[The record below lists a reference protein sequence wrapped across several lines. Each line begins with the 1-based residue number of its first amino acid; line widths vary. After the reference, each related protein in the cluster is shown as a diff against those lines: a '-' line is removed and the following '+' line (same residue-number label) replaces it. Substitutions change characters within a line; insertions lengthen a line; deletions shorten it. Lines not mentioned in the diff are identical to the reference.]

1 VIRRFHDR
9 RFDGERKKSMKTQGN
24 HPLAL
29 GIAAFLAGVGLTVA
43 LTSHAAPV
51 APAAPP
57 ADVLRA
63 RKFEL
68 TDAAG
73 KVRLTLAVRDNG
85 SAGAT
90 ILDEKGRERLSL
102 FTAPESGSPGVLLK
116 GRDGKPKMVL
126 STSQETDSALVV
138 MFGRNGKPFPI
149 QPPDDTGPGG
159 GYEQQ

>member
-1 VIRRFHDR
+1 
-9 RFDGERKKSMKTQGN
+9 MKTRAY
-24 HPLAL
+24 HPVAL
-29 GIAAFLAGVGLTVA
+29 TAAAFLAGAGLTVA
-43 LTSHAAPV
+43 LTSQAAPV

-57 ADVLRA
+57 AEVLRA
-63 RKFEL
+63 RKFEI

-73 KVRLTLAVRDNG
+73 KVRMTLAVRDNG

-90 ILDEKGRERLSL
+90 LMDDRGRERLSL
-102 FTAPESGSPGVLLK
+102 FTAPETGSPGVLLK

-149 QPPDDTGPGG
+149 QPPDDTGGEG
-159 GYEQQ
+159 E